1 MVEKLGG
8 DVVEELS
15 DKRRVLTVILR
26 AEDSMDTELY
36 LQNREVK
43 KWRFV
48 KSEIIVDCVLTGRYS
63 LEEKYIID
71 LFKN

>member
-1 MVEKLGG
+1 M
-8 DVVEELS
+8 
-15 DKRRVLTVILR
+15 LTVILR